1 MIDQA
6 TTLRKKLASMND
18 EQDQPKTI
26 AVISGKGGV
35 GKSNLSLNFSISLS
49 QFGKKVLL
57 FDMDIGMGNID
68 ILMGITA
75 HHTIVDLFENNLTIK
90 DLLIKGPEG
99 IDYIAGG
106 NGLPNLFKLDE
117 KKSEFLTEQLQIVL
131 NDYDYVIFDMGAGM
145 TEENVKFLMAMDEIF
160 VVTTPEPTAITDA
173 YSAMKYICMF
183 DQSIPLYLLVNRA
196 ENETEGMQTLK
207 RLKQAVFQFLVKEVM
222 VLGVLLDDKTVQKAV
237 SHQEPFLIY
246 APKSVISKNLHDICK
261 NYLYKNNG
269 QNHDKNQHTSFISK
283 LQRFFVRGR

>member
-6 TTLRKKLASMND
+6 AVLRKKLASMNN

-35 GKSNLSLNFSISLS
+35 GKSNLSLNFSIALS

-68 ILMGITA
+68 ILMGIAA
-75 HHTIVDLFENNLTIK
+75 HHTIVDLFEKSLTIK
-90 DLLIKGPEG
+90 DLLIKGPVG

-117 KKSEFLTEQLQIVL
+117 KKSEYLIDQLQLVL

-145 TEENVKFLMAMDEIF
+145 NEENVKFLMAMDEIF
-160 VVTTPEPTAITDA
+160 VITTPEPTAITDA

-183 DQSIPLYLLVNRA
+183 DQSIPLYLIVNRA
-196 ENETEGMQTLK
+196 ENESEGMQTLK
-207 RLKQAVFQFLVKEVM
+207 RLKQAVLQFLVKEVR
-222 VLGVLLDDKTVQKAV
+222 VLGVLLDDKTVQKSV
-237 SHQEPFLIY
+237 SHQEPFLLY
-246 APKSVISKNLHDICK
+246 APKAVISKNLLDICR
-261 NYLYKNNG
+261 NYLDKNNE
-269 QNHDKNQHTSFISK
+269 QLHIKNQHSSFISK

>member
-6 TTLRKKLASMND
+6 TALRNKLGSMNN

-35 GKSNLSLNFSISLS
+35 GKSNFSLNFSIALS
-49 QFGKKVLL
+49 QYGKKALL

-75 HHTIVDLFENNLTIK
+75 HHTIVDLFEKNLSIT

-106 NGLPNLFKLDE
+106 NGLSSLFKLDE
-117 KKSEFLTEQLQIVL
+117 NKSQYLIDQLQSVL
-131 NDYDYVIFDMGAGM
+131 HDYDYIIFDMGAGM
-145 TEENVKFLMAMDEIF
+145 SEESVKFLMAMDEIF
-160 VVTTPEPTAITDA
+160 VITTPEPTSITDA
-173 YSAMKYICMF
+173 YSVIKYICLF
-183 DQSIPLYLLVNRA
+183 DQSIPMYLIVNRA
-196 ENETEGMQTLK
+196 DNESEGMQTLK
-207 RLKQAVFQFLVKEVM
+207 RLKQAVLQFLIKEIKL
-222 VLGVLLDDKTVQKAV
+222 LGVLLDDKTVQKAV
-237 SHQEPFLIY
+237 SHQEPFLLY
-246 APKSVISKNLHDICK
+246 APKAVISKNLLDICK
-261 NYLYKNNG
+261 SYLGTEKNQDN
-269 QNHDKNQHTSFISK
+269 NQHTSFISK

>member
-6 TTLRKKLASMND
+6 SALRKKLASMNN

-35 GKSNLSLNFSISLS
+35 GKSNLSLNFSIALS
-49 QFGKKVLL
+49 KFGKKVLL

-75 HHTIVDLFENNLTIK
+75 HHTIVDLFENNLSIK

-106 NGLPNLFKLDE
+106 NGLPILFKLDE
-117 KKSEFLTEQLQIVL
+117 KKSEYLIDQLQLIL
-131 NDYDYVIFDMGAGM
+131 NNYDYVIFDMGAGM
-145 TEENVKFLMAMDEIF
+145 TEENVKFLMAMHEIF
-160 VVTTPEPTAITDA
+160 VITTPEPTSITDA
-173 YSAMKYICMF
+173 YSAMKYICLF
-183 DQSIPLYLLVNRA
+183 DQTIPLYLLVNRS
-196 ENETEGMQTLK
+196 ESESEGLQTLK
-207 RLKQAVFQFLVKEVM
+207 RLKQAVMQFLVKEVGI
-222 VLGVLLDDKTVQKAV
+222 LGVLLNDKTVQKAV
-237 SHQEPFLIY
+237 SHQEPFLLY
-246 APKSVISKNLHDICK
+246 APKSGISKSLLEICK
-261 NYLYKNNG
+261 NYLEKNKEH
-269 QNHDKNQHTSFISK
+269 NHDKNQQISFISK

>member
-6 TTLRKKLASMND
+6 TALRNKLGSMNN

-35 GKSNLSLNFSISLS
+35 GKSNFSLNFSIALS
-49 QFGKKVLL
+49 QFGKKALL

-75 HHTIVDLFENNLTIK
+75 HHTIVDLFENDLSIT

-106 NGLPNLFKLDE
+106 NGLSSLFKLDE
-117 KKSEFLTEQLQIVL
+117 NKSQYLIDQLQSVL
-131 NDYDYVIFDMGAGM
+131 HDYDYIIFDMGAGM
-145 TEENVKFLMAMDEIF
+145 SEESVKFLMAMDEIF
-160 VVTTPEPTAITDA
+160 VITTPEPTSITDA
-173 YSAMKYICMF
+173 YSVIKYICLF
-183 DQSIPLYLLVNRA
+183 DQSIPMYLIVNRA
-196 ENETEGMQTLK
+196 DNESEGMQTLK
-207 RLKQAVFQFLVKEVM
+207 RLKQAVLQFLIKEINL
-222 VLGVLLDDKTVQKAV
+222 LGVLLDDKTVQKAV
-237 SHQEPFLIY
+237 SHQEPFLLY
-246 APKSVISKNLHDICK
+246 APKAVISKNLLDICK
-261 NYLYKNNG
+261 SYLGSEKN
-269 QNHDKNQHTSFISK
+269 QEKNQHTSFISK